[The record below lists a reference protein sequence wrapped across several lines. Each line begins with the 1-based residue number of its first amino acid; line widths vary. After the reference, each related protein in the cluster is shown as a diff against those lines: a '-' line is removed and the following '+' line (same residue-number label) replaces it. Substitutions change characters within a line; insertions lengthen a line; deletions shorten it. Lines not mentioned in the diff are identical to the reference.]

1 MKRELGIA
9 RCGLAC
15 CLCAENAQ
23 CAGSHECSGKE
34 WCVNRKCSMEKG
46 LRHCCE
52 CASPCEEGVLGK
64 IKPRAFN
71 EFIRRYGEEALLD
84 CLERNEQNGVVYHR
98 QGIVGD
104 YDDFDDME
112 SLIEFIKNGGVRQR
126 DMQADGA

>member
-23 CAGSHECSGKE
+23 CAGCHECSGKE

-46 LRHCCE
+46 MRYCYE

-64 IKPRAFN
+64 LKPRAFC
-71 EFIRRYGEEALLD
+71 EFIRRYGEAELLD
-84 CLERNEQNGVVYHR
+84 CLERNEKNGVVYHR
-98 QGIVGD
+98 QGITGD

-112 SLIEFIKNGGVRQR
+112 ALIEFIRTGRR
-126 DMQADGA
+126 